1 MSSNEV
7 VVCTWGEERGG
18 LPAGAEEI
26 LTLASALAGQLG
38 GSLAWLSL
46 GPAAAGV
53 SEIAAQ
59 YGVAAIRTID
69 DPKLADI
76 PADAAVAAIAQ
87 YCEQT
92 SPKVVIFNQSAAT
105 RTIAPRL
112 AGRVG
117 GGVVMNAI
125 EVAASGET
133 LEVTAAAFGGDTRVI
148 YELSGAGTQVV
159 SVSANSITAAS
170 PNAGASPAAESVSV
184 DLSGV
189 DERIKVLEAAKSD
202 GPRLE
207 DAEIIVSGGRGLGNV
222 ENYQLI
228 RELAEAMGGMAG
240 ASRPLVDEG
249 WVDSNH
255 QVGLTGKITKPTLY
269 VAVGIS
275 GASQHMA
282 GCGAAN
288 AIAAINKD
296 SEAAIFQHAKF
307 GIVGDALEL
316 LPELIRA
323 AKS

>member
-7 VVCTWGEERGG
+7 VVCSWGEERGG

-26 LTLASALAGQLG
+26 LTLASGLAGQLG
-38 GSLAWLSL
+38 GSLVWLTL
-46 GPAAAGV
+46 GPAAAGIAD
-53 SEIAAQ
+53 IAAQ

-69 DPKLADI
+69 DPKLADV
-76 PADAAVAAIAQ
+76 PADATVAALAQ

-112 AGRVG
+112 AGKLA
-117 GGVVMNAI
+117 GGVVMNATK
-125 EVAASGET
+125 VAAAGEI
-133 LEVTAAAFGGDTRVI
+133 LEVTAAAYGGDTRVV
-148 YELSGAGTQVV
+148 YELPGAGTQVV
-159 SVSANSITAAS
+159 SVAANNITAVS
-170 PNAGASPAAESVSV
+170 PNVGSSPATESVSV

-189 DERIKVLEAAKSD
+189 DERIKVLVPAKSD

-207 DAEIIVSGGRGLGNV
+207 DAEIIVAGGRGLGDV
-222 ENYQLI
+222 ANYKLI
-228 RELAEAMGGMAG
+228 RELAEAMGGMPG

-282 GCGAAN
+282 GCGASN
-288 AIAAINKD
+288 AIVAINKD